1 MRCLNRNKVSFHY
14 ATYIDKQP
22 VYVTDEYGN
31 QLATGEYQTIYT
43 NPVPCGA
50 NISPASGATATELF
64 GSVEGY
70 DKVIVMDDPECPIDE
85 YSILWIDTSPE
96 IEPDI
101 GSNAVLEITTGGVI
115 IGDNGHFTPHDY
127 IVKRVARSLNSVAI
141 AVSKVNVR

>member
-1 MRCLNRNKVSFHY
+1 MSFHY
-14 ATYIDKQP
+14 ATYIGKQP
-22 VYVTDEYGN
+22 VYVTDKYGN

-43 NPVPCGA
+43 NPVPCRA
-50 NISPASGATATELF
+50 NISPASGVTATELF

-70 DKVIVMDDPECPIDE
+70 DKVIVMDNPECPIDE

-96 IEPDI
+96 IEVGI
-101 GSNAVLEITTGGVI
+101 GSNAVLEITAGGVI

-127 IVKRVARSLNSVAI
+127 IVKRVARSFNSVAI